1 MRKIEEEIRGYLDYC
16 KNTRRMS
23 GVTLANKRDILGRFA
38 DVTGV
43 EAVEM
48 ISNLEFDKWMAHLD
62 FLGVSETTTNT
73 YNATVIAMV
82 RYFQDV
88 GVYVPLNLNLIRKLK
103 GVRKPRKSYT
113 EEEILMVVGAAES
126 SGNLE
131 DFETGLMILVMAE
144 TGMRIAELTRLSTAE
159 ISGQRIMFVGKG
171 RKLREV
177 YLTASTAEC
186 LMEFL
191 AGREGYVWGG
201 ASLNGEP
208 PCVNTVRTRMTMAF
222 LNAGFEGF
230 YPHALRHSF
239 ATNLQRR
246 GASVAEI
253 KEMMGHSSI
262 ATTERYLH
270 EFEGRM
276 EELFEKYR

>member
-1 MRKIEEEIRGYLDYC
+1 MKRIESEVEEYLLYC

-23 GVTLANKRDILGRFA
+23 KVTLMNKRDVLGRFV

-43 EAVEM
+43 ETVEL
-48 ISNLEFDKWMAHLD
+48 ISNYDFDKWMAHLD

-88 GVYVPLNLNLIRKLK
+88 GVQMPLNLNLIRKLK

-113 EEEILMVVGAAES
+113 EAEILGVVRYTWS

-131 DFETGLMILVMAE
+131 DFETGLQILVMAE
-144 TGMRIAELTRLSTAE
+144 TGMRIAELTRLSTSE
-159 ISGQRIMFVGKG
+159 ISGQRIMFIGKG
-171 RKLREV
+171 QKLREV
-177 YLTASTAEC
+177 YLTASTAGR
-186 LMEFL
+186 LVEFL
-191 AGREGYVWGG
+191 DGREGYVWGG

-208 PCVNTVRTRMTMAF
+208 PCINTVRSRMTLAF
-222 LNAGFEGF
+222 LRAGFEGF

-239 ATNLQRR
+239 ATNLQKR

-253 KEMMGHSSI
+253 KEMMGHSSV